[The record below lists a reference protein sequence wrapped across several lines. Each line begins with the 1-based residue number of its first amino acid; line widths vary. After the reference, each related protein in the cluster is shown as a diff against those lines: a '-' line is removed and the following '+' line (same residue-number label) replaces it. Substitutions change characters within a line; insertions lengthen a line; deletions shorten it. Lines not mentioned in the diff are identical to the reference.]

1 MAMIAGYTVLFLVD
15 NRVKQIMMADPD
27 DRTIENKLAARYGRI
42 QILSRTPLDANA
54 LDLLGIKHGQWL
66 EWAPQARGRS

>member
-27 DRTIENKLAARYGRI
+27 DRTIENKLAAR
-42 QILSRTPLDANA
+42 
-54 LDLLGIKHGQWL
+54 
-66 EWAPQARGRS
+66 